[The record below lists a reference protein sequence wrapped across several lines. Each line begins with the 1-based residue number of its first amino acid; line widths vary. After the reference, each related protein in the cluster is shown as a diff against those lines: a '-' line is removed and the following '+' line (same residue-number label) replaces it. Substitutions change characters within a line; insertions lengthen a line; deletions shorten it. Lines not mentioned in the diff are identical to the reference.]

1 VSRRLCRFSTFSVI
15 MRISTLFHRAGA
27 SRAALLLL
35 VAPLACSKAGDAKS
49 ASPAAAASD
58 VKPASES
65 GETVAAQ
72 AGSMPADSAAQRAA
86 ADSGRIMGAPGAK
99 VWMIIASDFQCPYC
113 KMWHDQTYEALRK
126 DYVDAGRVRMA
137 YVNYP
142 LSMHEQAKPAAEAA
156 MCASAQKKFWEY
168 HTALFQSQDSWT
180 KAGDQSAKFD
190 SLATAL
196 GLDAARFRACRQSH
210 VMRAVVEADQD
221 RMQRSGVAST
231 PTFFIGNQRIEGAQ
245 PLPVFRQAMDSA
257 LASSGR

>member
-1 VSRRLCRFSTFSVI
+1 
-15 MRISTLFHRAGA
+15 MRISSLLHRAGA

-35 VAPLACSKAGDAKS
+35 AAPLACGKPGDAKS
-49 ASPAAAASD
+49 TSSAAASAA
-58 VKPASES
+58 KPASAS

-72 AGSMPADSAAQRAA
+72 AGSMPADSAALRAA

-113 KMWHDQTYEALRK
+113 KMWHDQSYETLRK
-126 DYVDAGRVRMA
+126 AYVDAGRARMA

-180 KAGDQSAKFD
+180 KTGDQSAKFD

-196 GLDAARFRACRQSH
+196 GLDLGRFRACTQSH

-231 PTFFIGNQRIEGAQ
+231 PTFFIGNQRVEGAQ
-245 PLPVFRQAMDSA
+245 PLAVFREAMDSA
-257 LASSGR
+257 LASSAR

>member
-1 VSRRLCRFSTFSVI
+1 VSRRLCRFPTFSII
-15 MRISTLFHRAGA
+15 MRISSLLHRAGA

-35 VAPLACSKAGDAKS
+35 AAPLACSSTGDAKS
-49 ASPAAAASD
+49 ASSATASAA
-58 VKPASES
+58 KPASP

-113 KMWHDQTYEALRK
+113 KMWHDQSYEALRK

-180 KAGDQSAKFD
+180 KPGDQSAKFD

-196 GLDAARFRACRQSH
+196 GLDGARFRACTQSH

-231 PTFFIGNQRIEGAQ
+231 PTFFIGNQRVEGAQ
-245 PLPVFRQAMDSA
+245 PLGVFRAAMDSA

>member
-1 VSRRLCRFSTFSVI
+1 
-15 MRISTLFHRAGA
+15 MRISTLLLRAGA

-35 VAPLACSKAGDAKS
+35 AAPLACSKSGDAKPTS
-49 ASPAAAASD
+49 SAAASD
-58 VKPASES
+58 AKPASAS
-65 GETVAAQ
+65 GETVAAL

-231 PTFFIGNQRIEGAQ
+231 PTFFIGNQRVEGAQ